1 MVKIKVVIVVI
12 IILVYLYIL
21 KIKTE
26 LKENKK
32 VEEFYK
38 YINQLSLKYI
48 DHNTYKNIKEKYR
61 ILYKDTKKRTII
73 YKLVNRNFIKI
84 YKTLDKYIENKNN
97 EFINQ
102 EIKSVKELNDIN
114 GYALDYNQKTAVI
127 SDEVNTLV
135 VAGAG
140 SGKSLTIIGK
150 IVYLVNVKKVKPEEI
165 LCISFTNDATNNL
178 KKNLNKNKNYNI
190 DILTF
195 HKLSLRI
202 IRQNKKD
209 ITIAGDN
216 TLETI
221 VNTYF
226 DEYIKNDINTI
237 KDLVNYFTIY
247 INLSNID
254 SDKIKTLKQSEYVYN
269 KYDYIISNYL
279 YINGINYTYKYKDYK
294 SIFYV
299 QDTQI
304 INYHNIENY
313 KQTNKIE
320 LFEIQFEEGTVL
332 KYLEKKLKEQNIKFI
347 KPDYKKIIN
356 NLKDYTNYFNQ
367 LKSLIITF
375 INLFKSNDYD
385 INKFDKIY
393 KSIDKIKD
401 KRERN
406 RQKIF
411 IKITENI
418 YSRYEYYLKENN
430 KIDFND
436 MINEAAHLVNKNG
449 LKEKYKYIIIDEYQ
463 DTSITK
469 YKLIKS
475 IINKT
480 NSKLMVVGD
489 DWQSIYGFTGCTL
502 EIFLN
507 FEKYYGFTKKVII
520 DNTYRNSQEL
530 IDIAGNFIMKNNY
543 QLKKNLKSNK
553 HNSNPIKIIKYI
565 DDFDEKLEE
574 LLNNI
579 YNENKKAVMI
589 LGRNNND
596 INKISKGNNFIVK
609 DNCITYTKL
618 PNQKIYFLTVHRS
631 KGLEEENVILINVE
645 DKLMGFP
652 NKMIDDQ
659 VLKYVKNYK
668 EYYPYEE
675 ERRLFYVA
683 LTRTKNNIY
692 IMVNNSLESVFV
704 KEIKKLIQ

>member
-61 ILYKDTKKRTII
+61 SLYKDAKKRTII

-114 GYALDYNQKTAVI
+114 GYVLDYNQKTAVI

-279 YINGINYTYKYKDYK
+279 YINGINYTYKYKDDK

-436 MINEAAHLVNKNG
+436 MINEASHLVNKNG

-553 HNSNPIKIIKYI
+553 HNSNPIKMIEYTY
-565 DDFDEKLEE
+565 DFNEKLEE

-618 PNQKIYFLTVHRS
+618 PDQKIYFLTVHRS
-631 KGLEEENVILINVE
+631 KGLEEENVILINAE

-659 VLKYVKNYK
+659 ALKYVKNYK
-668 EYYPYEE
+668 DYYPYEE

>member
-1 MVKIKVVIVVI
+1 MVIVVI
-12 IILVYLYIL
+12 ITLLYLYIL

-26 LKENKK
+26 LKENEKI
-32 VEEFYK
+32 EEFYK
-38 YINQLSLKYI
+38 YLDELSLRYI
-48 DHNTYKNIKEKYR
+48 NHNTYKSIKERYKS
-61 ILYKDTKKRTII
+61 LCKDTKKKTIV
-73 YKLVNRNFIKI
+73 YKLINRKFIKI
-84 YKTLDKYIENKNN
+84 YKNLDKYIENKNN

-102 EIKSVKELNDIN
+102 EIKNVNELNDIN
-114 GYALDYNQKTAVI
+114 GYTLDYNQKTAVI

-150 IVYLVNVKKVKPEEI
+150 VIYLVNVKKVKPEEI

-178 KKNLNKNKNYNI
+178 KKNLNKNDNYNI

-195 HKLSLRI
+195 HKLALRI
-202 IRQNKKD
+202 IKQNKKN

-216 TLETI
+216 TLEVI

-254 SDKIKTLKQSEYVYN
+254 SNKIKTLKQSEYVYN
-269 KYDYIISNYL
+269 KYDYIISSYL
-279 YINGINYTYKYKDYK
+279 YINSINYTYKYKEDK

-313 KQTNKIE
+313 KQTSKIE
-320 LFEIQFEEGTVL
+320 LFEIHFEEGTVL
-332 KYLEKKLKEQNIKFI
+332 KYLEKKLKEQNIKFT
-347 KPDYKKIIN
+347 KPDYKKIMN
-356 NLKDYTNYFNQ
+356 NLKDYTNYFKQ
-367 LKSLIITF
+367 LKSLITTF

-385 INKFDKIY
+385 INNFDKIY
-393 KSIDKIKD
+393 KSVNKIKD

-436 MINEAAHLVNKNG
+436 MINEASHLVDKNG

-480 NSKLMVVGD
+480 NANLMVVGD

-530 IDIAGNFIMKNNY
+530 IDIAGKFIMKNNY
-543 QLKKNLKSNK
+543 QLKKDLKSNK
-553 HNSNPIKIIKYI
+553 HNLSPIKMIEYTY
-565 DDFDEKLEE
+565 DFNEKLEE
-574 LLNNI
+574 LLINI
-579 YNENKKAVMI
+579 YNENKNAVMI

-596 INKISKGNNFIVK
+596 INKISKGTNFIVK

-631 KGLEEENVILINVE
+631 KGLEEENVILINAE

-683 LTRTKNNIY
+683 LTRTKNTIY
-692 IMVNNSLESVFV
+692 IMVNNSLESIFI

>member
-12 IILVYLYIL
+12 IILLYLYIL

-26 LKENKK
+26 LKENEKI
-32 VEEFYK
+32 EEFYK
-38 YINQLSLKYI
+38 YLNELSLKYI
-48 DHNTYKNIKEKYR
+48 NHNTYKNIKERYKK
-61 ILYKDTKKRTII
+61 IYKDTKKKTIV
-73 YKLVNRNFIKI
+73 YKLINRSFIKI
-84 YKTLDKYIENKNN
+84 YKNLDKYIENKNN

-102 EIKSVKELNDIN
+102 EIKNVNELNDIN
-114 GYALDYNQKTAVI
+114 GYTLDYNQKTSVI

-135 VAGAG
+135 LAGAG

-150 IVYLVNVKKVKPEEI
+150 VIYLVNVKKVKPEEI

-178 KKNLNKNKNYNI
+178 KKNLNKNDNYNI

-195 HKLSLRI
+195 HKLALRI
-202 IRQNKKD
+202 IKQNKKN

-254 SDKIKTLKQSEYVYN
+254 SNKIKTLKQSEYVYN
-269 KYDYIISNYL
+269 KYDYIISSYL
-279 YINGINYTYKYKDYK
+279 YINGINYTYKYKEDK

-313 KQTNKIE
+313 KQTSKIE

-332 KYLEKKLKEQNIKFI
+332 KYLEKKLKDKNIKFT
-347 KPDYKKIIN
+347 KPDYKKIMN
-356 NLKDYTNYFNQ
+356 NLKDYTNYFKQ
-367 LKSLIITF
+367 LKSLITTF

-385 INKFDKIY
+385 INNFDKIY
-393 KSIDKIKD
+393 KSINKIKD
-401 KRERN
+401 KRERS

-436 MINEAAHLVNKNG
+436 MINEASHLVDKNG

-480 NSKLMVVGD
+480 NANLMVVGD

-530 IDIAGNFIMKNNY
+530 IDIAGKFIMKNNY

-553 HNSNPIKIIKYI
+553 HNLSPIKMIEYAY
-565 DDFDEKLEE
+565 DFNEKLEE
-574 LLNNI
+574 LLTNI
-579 YNENKKAVMI
+579 YNENKSAVMI

-596 INKISKGNNFIVK
+596 INKISKGTNFIVK

-631 KGLEEENVILINVE
+631 KGLEEENVILINAE

-668 EYYPYEE
+668 EYYTYEE

-683 LTRTKNNIY
+683 LTRTKNTIY
-692 IMVNNSLESVFV
+692 IMVNNSLESVFI